1 MRKILLACFFF
12 FSGFA
17 RIDFTKIYGIQ
28 LFVIIAIIYLVYSY
42 MVNIHS
48 DEIRDEG
55 ARAYKRF
62 ILWSIPGLLIGL
74 YFAKYDAI
82 YFYVYSLLPILLY
95 IKCVDVDFNLRAFLV
110 LAEISLLIV
119 IALGWGI
126 HLGLLPIDFLFED
139 ALESEVNLGYWGI
152 SYFES
157 SRNHDYMYPMMCA
170 AISLS
175 SFKKESNI
183 LVRYTQLAVFFLCEF
198 TLLAS
203 LARGGMLIVFIYLF
217 FYVKGLSR
225 NRRIRFLVV
234 LGCLAAVFWHDMTRL
249 FGDVYS
255 NIFLSIFGLS
265 TENHYGSEFSNINR
279 QMIYMDAIKATLVNP
294 IGYGI
299 ENFSMTSRING
310 GSAENAYLTLM
321 VERGWIATFF
331 FITFL
336 WKKWR
341 RLSSAVDRELTINF
355 YLIPAI
361 TVYFLFNYEFTSY
374 MCVFIFFIILISD
387 HKEQYMLSN
396 VR

>member
-17 RIDFTKIYGIQ
+17 RIDVTKICGIQ
-28 LFVIIAIIYLVYSY
+28 LFVIIAIMYLVYSY
-42 MVNIHS
+42 MENIHT
-48 DEIRDEG
+48 DEISDEG
-55 ARAYKRF
+55 AKAYKRF

-74 YFAKYDAI
+74 YFARYDAI
-82 YFYVYSLLPILLY
+82 YFYVYSLLPLLLY
-95 IKCVDVDFNLRAFLV
+95 IRCIDNDVDLRGFLV

-119 IALGWGI
+119 MVLGWGI
-126 HLGLLPIDFLFED
+126 HLRLLPIDFLFED
-139 ALESEVNLGYWGI
+139 ALESEVNLNYWGI

-170 AISLS
+170 AIALS

-183 LVRYTQLAVFFLCEF
+183 LLRYTQLAVFFLCLL

-203 LARGGMLIVFIYLF
+203 LARGGMLIVFIYLY

-225 NRRIRFLVV
+225 PHRISFLCVI
-234 LGCLAAVFWHDMTRL
+234 LCLAVVFWRDMMRL
-249 FGDVYS
+249 FSDVYF

-265 TENHYGSEFSNINR
+265 TENHYGSEFSNIDR
-279 QMIYMDAIKATLVNP
+279 QIIYIDAIKATFQNP

-299 ENFSMTSRING
+299 ENFSMTSRFNG

-341 RLSSAVDRELTINF
+341 RLRGMVNRENTINF
-355 YLIPAI
+355 YLIPVIA
-361 TVYFLFNYEFTSY
+361 VYFLFNYEFTSY

-387 HKEQYMLSN
+387 HKEQYHIS
-396 VR
+396 